1 MLMSQLRFVFTAAL
15 DENKLG
21 DVSYFIGVVI
31 SLLKCAAHRSREIP
45 CTIYRD
51 THPHCDGHGTKL
63 DSQQGKNASHSEIE
77 RDALKFFWM
86 QQPACDW
93 EEACEQGSLRLIYFL
108 SKLAPLEAAHA
119 ASEQSCNHNFHTSSL
134 VMRSVI

>member
-63 DSQQGKNASHSEIE
+63 DSQQGKNASLSEIE
-77 RDALKFFWM
+77 RDALETF
-86 QQPACDW
+86 
-93 EEACEQGSLRLIYFL
+93 
-108 SKLAPLEAAHA
+108 
-119 ASEQSCNHNFHTSSL
+119 
-134 VMRSVI
+134 